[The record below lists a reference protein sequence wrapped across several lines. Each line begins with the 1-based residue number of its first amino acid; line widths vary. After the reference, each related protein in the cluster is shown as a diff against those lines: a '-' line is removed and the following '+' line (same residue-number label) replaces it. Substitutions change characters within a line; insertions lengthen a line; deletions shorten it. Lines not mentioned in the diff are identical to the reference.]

1 MTIKVTAST
10 FSFNELFQEKKMD
23 IARYIEKCAEFGF
36 SGIELND
43 GYLNKDKSISAKE
56 IKKRAITLGLSIVAV
71 AIESVFVRN
80 NEREIEK
87 EKQNIIDWLEKAY
100 FFGAP
105 ILRLNTGQM
114 VNTLKT
120 LRNQKVTW
128 DTIKDWTART
138 FQEVIPYAEKLGVMF
153 AMENHY
159 CATRTSDETIELIR
173 KVDSPWF
180 KINIDTGNFYEDIHY
195 GNDFNQNPEILERA
209 KPFEDVYE
217 GIEKMAADMI
227 YCHAKIYKLDADGC
241 NDLLL
246 DYDRIFKIFARHG
259 YRGYISIENFS
270 HEDPLKI
277 IPRAASMLKNKWDKL
292 GNMGMHFTTP
302 DSTCSVR

>member
-1 MTIKVTAST
+1 MTFKVTAST
-10 FSFNELFQEKKMD
+10 FSFNQLFHEKKMD
-23 IARYIEKCAEFGF
+23 IAQYIEKCAEFGF

-43 GYLNKDKSISAKE
+43 GYLNNDKLISAKE
-56 IKKRAITLGLSIVAV
+56 IKKRAITSGVSIVAV

-80 NEREIEK
+80 NEQEIEK

-100 FFGAP
+100 FLGAP

-114 VNTLKT
+114 ANTLST
-120 LRNQKVTW
+120 LKNPKVTW
-128 DTIKDWTART
+128 NIIKDWTART
-138 FQEVIPYAEKLGVMF
+138 LQEVIPYAEKLGIMF

-159 CATRTSDETIELIR
+159 CVTRTSDETIDLVR

-195 GNDFNQNPEILERA
+195 GDDFNRNPEILEKARS
-209 KPFEDVYE
+209 FEDAYE
-217 GIEKMAADMI
+217 GIEKMVPDMV

-246 DYDRIFKIFARHG
+246 DYDRIFKIFGRHG

-270 HEDPLKI
+270 QEDPLKI
-277 IPRAASMLKNKWDKL
+277 IPLATSMLKNKWE
-292 GNMGMHFTTP
+292 NMGRNTTAP
-302 DSTCSVR
+302 DNAFSSR

>member
-1 MTIKVTAST
+1 MIIKMTAST
-10 FSFNELFQEKKMD
+10 FSFNQLFQERKMD
-23 IARYIEKCAEFGF
+23 IAQYIEKCAEFGF
-36 SGIELND
+36 SEIELND
-43 GYLNKDKSISAKE
+43 GYLNKDKSISAKD

-80 NEREIEK
+80 NEQEIEK

-100 FFGAP
+100 FLGAP

-120 LRNQKVTW
+120 LKNQNVTW
-128 DTIKDWTART
+128 DMIKDWTART
-138 FQEVIPYAEKLGVMF
+138 FQEVIPYAEKLGIML

-159 CATRTSDETIELIR
+159 CVTRTSEDTIELVR
-173 KVDSPWF
+173 KIDSPWF

-195 GNDFNQNPEILERA
+195 GDDFNRNPEILERA

-217 GIEKMAADMI
+217 GIEKMAPDMV
-227 YCHAKIYKLDADGC
+227 YCHAKIYKLEGDGC

-246 DYDRIFKIFARHG
+246 DYDRIFKIYNQHG

-270 HEDPLKI
+270 QEDPIII
-277 IPRAASMLKNKWDKL
+277 IPRAANMLKTKWEES
-292 GNMGMHFTTP
+292 GNMGL
-302 DSTCSVR
+302 